1 MSKVIL
7 DTDSFLYT
15 ASVIDDYIANCKK
28 RNAEL
33 EKLLDELGNA
43 WKGEDYQLY
52 RQRFEEAVL
61 SENTS
66 NRKTIEYLELFSK
79 YLKTCSKKYC
89 DIQAYANEEFLRC

>member
-15 ASVIDDYIANCKK
+15 ASTIDDYILNYK
-28 RNAEL
+28 RRNVEL

-52 RQRFEEAVL
+52 RQRFEEAIQ
-61 SENTS
+61 SENSS
-66 NRKTIEYLELFSK
+66 NKATIEFLELFSK

-89 DIQAYANEEFLRC
+89 EVQAYAQEEFLRC

>member
-15 ASVIDDYIANCKK
+15 ASTIDDYILNYK
-28 RNAEL
+28 RRNVEL
-33 EKLLDELGNA
+33 EKLLEELGNA

-52 RQRFEEAVL
+52 RQRFEEAIQ
-61 SENTS
+61 SENSS
-66 NRKTIEYLELFSK
+66 NKATIEFLELFSK

-89 DIQAYANEEFLRC
+89 EIQAYAQEEFLRC

>member
-15 ASVIDDYIANCKK
+15 ASTIDDYILNYK
-28 RNAEL
+28 RRNVEL

-52 RQRFEEAVL
+52 RQRFEEAIQ
-61 SENTS
+61 SETS
-66 NRKTIEYLELFSK
+66 SNKATIEFLELFSK

-89 DIQAYANEEFLRC
+89 EIQAYAQEEFFRC